1 MRTSL
6 IARGVAMLAGF
17 ALALTAC
24 GGGSDPLSSGS
35 GQTSGAAAP
44 SDTIV
49 VGSANFTESQ
59 ILAEIY
65 AQALAAKGVTVE
77 KRLNIGSREAYIP
90 GLQDG
95 SIDLIP
101 EYSGVL
107 LQYFDKTADET
118 APDAV
123 YTALQAALPD
133 NLIVLD
139 KSAAEDKDAVVVTRD
154 TATRLNVKSIADLAP
169 QCPTLVFGG
178 APEFQTRPDGI
189 PGIQATYNCAF
200 KEFRSLDAGGPLT
213 VAALK
218 NGDVPGREP
227 VHHAVHDRGERLRRA
242 GGPEEQLRGPERAA
256 ADQQGEGDRQRQ
268 DDAERDLGEADDR
281 GPHEAQRR
289 GRRRR
294 EAEPGDGGEELAVA
308 ERPGLIGVRARRL
321 LEIADRASGVLR
333 REHRTRGNG
342 AHQQRAR
349 VPGDLS

>member
-24 GGGSDPLSSGS
+24 GGGSDPMSSGS

-44 SDTIV
+44 TDTIV
-49 VGSANFTESQ
+49 VGSANFAESQ

-107 LQYFDKTADET
+107 LQYFDKTAVET
-118 APDAV
+118 EPDAV

-139 KSAAEDKDAVVVTRD
+139 KSPAEDKNAVVVTRD

-218 NGDVPGREP
+218 NGDV
-227 VHHAVHDRGERLRRA
+227 
-242 GGPEEQLRGPERAA
+242 QAA
-256 ADQQGEGDRQRQ
+256 NLFTTQSTIAANDFVVLEDPKNNFAAQNVLPLINKAKATDTVKATLNAISAKLTTEGLTKLN
-268 DDAERDLGEADDR
+268 AEAD
-281 GPHEAQRR
+281 
-289 GRRRR
+289 
-294 EAEPGDGGEELAVA
+294 GDAKPSPEAVA
-308 ERPGLIGVRARRL
+308 KNWLSQNGLA
-321 LEIADRASGVLR
+321 
-333 REHRTRGNG
+333 
-342 AHQQRAR
+342 
-349 VPGDLS
+349 

>member
-6 IARGVAMLAGF
+6 ITRSAAMLAGF

-118 APDAV
+118 EPDAV

-169 QCPTLVFGG
+169 QCPNLVFGG

-218 NGDVPGREP
+218 NGDV
-227 VHHAVHDRGERLRRA
+227 
-242 GGPEEQLRGPERAA
+242 QAA
-256 ADQQGEGDRQRQ
+256 NLFTTQSTIAANDFVVLEDPKNNFAAQNVLPLINKAKATDNVKATLNAISAKLTTEGLTKLN
-268 DDAERDLGEADDR
+268 AEAD
-281 GPHEAQRR
+281 
-289 GRRRR
+289 
-294 EAEPGDGGEELAVA
+294 GDAKPSPETVAKGWLSQNGLA
-308 ERPGLIGVRARRL
+308 
-321 LEIADRASGVLR
+321 
-333 REHRTRGNG
+333 
-342 AHQQRAR
+342 
-349 VPGDLS
+349 

>member
-49 VGSANFTESQ
+49 VGSANFAESQ

-65 AQALAAKGVTVE
+65 AQALTAKGVTVE

-90 GLQDG
+90 ALQDG

-169 QCPTLVFGG
+169 QCRTLVFGG
-178 APEFQTRPDGI
+178 APGVPDPSRRHPGPPEDLQLHVQGVPLAGRGRP
-189 PGIQATYNCAF
+189 A
-200 KEFRSLDAGGPLT
+200 
-213 VAALK
+213 
-218 NGDVPGREP
+218 
-227 VHHAVHDRGERLRRA
+227 DRRRAEERRRA
-242 GGPEEQLRGPERAA
+242 GRRTCSPREPTIAANDFVVLEDPKNNFAAQNVAA
-256 ADQQGEGDRQRQ
+256 ADQQGEGDRHRQ
-268 DDAERDLGEADDR
+268 GDAERDLGEADHR
-281 GPHEAQRR
+281 GPDAAQRR
-289 GRRRR
+289 GRRLT
-294 EAEPGDGGEELAVA
+294 PS
-308 ERPGLIGVRARRL
+308 RARR
-321 LEIADRASGVLR
+321 RWR
-333 REHRTRGNG
+333 RTGCRRTGWPDHGGR
-342 AHQQRAR
+342 RSSVSPR
-349 VPGDLS
+349 RRKR

>member
-6 IARGVAMLAGF
+6 IARSAAMLAGF

-35 GQTSGAAAP
+35 GQTSGAAAA

-65 AQALAAKGVTVE
+65 AQALSAKGVTVE

-123 YTALQAALPD
+123 FTALQAALPD

-139 KSAAEDKDAVVVTRD
+139 KSAAEDKDAIVVTRD
-154 TATRLNVKSIADLAP
+154 TATKLNVKSIEDLAP
-169 QCPTLVFGG
+169 QCSNLVLGA
-178 APEFQTRPDGI
+178 APEFQTRPDGV
-189 PGIQATYNCAF
+189 PGIQSTYNCTF

-218 NGDVPGREP
+218 NGDVQAANLFTTQSTIAANDFVVLEDPKNNFAAQNVLPLINKAKASDKVKATLNEISAKLTTEG
-227 VHHAVHDRGERLRRA
+227 LT
-242 GGPEEQLRGPERAA
+242 QLNA
-256 ADQQGEGDRQRQ
+256 
-268 DDAERDLGEADDR
+268 EADSDSKPSPETVAKNWLSQN
-281 GPHEAQRR
+281 G
-289 GRRRR
+289 
-294 EAEPGDGGEELAVA
+294 LA
-308 ERPGLIGVRARRL
+308 
-321 LEIADRASGVLR
+321 
-333 REHRTRGNG
+333 
-342 AHQQRAR
+342 
-349 VPGDLS
+349 